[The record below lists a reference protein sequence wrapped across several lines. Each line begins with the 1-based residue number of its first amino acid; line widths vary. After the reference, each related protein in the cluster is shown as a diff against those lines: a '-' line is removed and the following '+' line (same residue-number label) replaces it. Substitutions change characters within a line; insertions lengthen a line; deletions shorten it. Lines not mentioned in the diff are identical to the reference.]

1 MISKLSLAI
10 AWSIWLLVYAL
21 FLWINT
27 GINPITFVEKAF
39 ATIATAVSTCS
50 SAATVPT
57 NLKVAKENFNVSES
71 VANFAI
77 PLGAN
82 MNQDGMAILI
92 AAVMLFCAQ
101 SVGMTLTLSQIINMV
116 VVATIVTSGSP
127 GVPGG
132 GISRLMIVA
141 ATMGLPLEIIAMIS
155 AFYRCFDMGTT
166 TMSVMGDLSAS
177 IVIDRWEKKA
187 AQKAVKE

>member
-1 MISKLSLAI
+1 MRKEPKSTGEEVLPPLRYFASFFCLHHLRHEVAHRLCGF
-10 AWSIWLLVYAL
+10 ALLLPRSVGVGAECESSV
-21 FLWINT
+21 I
-27 GINPITFVEKAF
+27 VAEH
-39 ATIATAVSTCS
+39 TA
-50 SAATVPT
+50 
-57 NLKVAKENFNVSES
+57 
-71 VANFAI
+71 
-77 PLGAN
+77 
-82 MNQDGMAILI
+82 DGFDVHPILI

-187 AQKAVKE
+187 TQKAVKE